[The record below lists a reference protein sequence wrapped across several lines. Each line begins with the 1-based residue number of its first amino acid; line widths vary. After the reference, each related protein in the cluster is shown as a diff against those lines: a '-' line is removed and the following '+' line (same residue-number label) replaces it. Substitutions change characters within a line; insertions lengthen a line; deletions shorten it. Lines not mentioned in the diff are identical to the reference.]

1 MIGGI
6 FCSCTV
12 GRVYVPEVVDSI
24 NRYSY
29 MLFGEK
35 TLSQEELNGII
46 VWALLKSATYAMKYV
61 SAKGGR
67 DYKNDTIDLLK
78 SMGVVVYN
86 KQGEIVAYQ
95 RYSASKASSEQ
106 SYSKKIEGGLLGGL
120 GVSEITTSR
129 MRKHPDPDKR
139 FTEFI
144 KRIPQAHSYRGN
156 GWSVAFA
163 ATMPYAVRL
172 EHKKVDN
179 SGGYEKRVLIGNI
192 NSIVNAF
199 YRKWGTDSN
208 KGVKY
213 GYIFETTN
221 TVENI
226 SI

>member
-12 GRVYVPEVVDSI
+12 GKVYVPEVVDSI

-35 TLSQEELNGII
+35 ALSQDELNDII
-46 VWALLKSATYAMKYV
+46 VLALLRSATYAMKYV

-67 DYKNDTIDLLK
+67 DYKNDTIDLMK
-78 SMGVVVYN
+78 SMGVVVYS

-95 RYSASKASSEQ
+95 KYSASKASSEQ
-106 SYSKKIEGGLLGGL
+106 SYSKKIEEGLLGGL
-120 GVSEITTSR
+120 GVSEFTTSR
-129 MRKHPDPDKR
+129 VRKHPNPDER

-144 KRIPQAHSYRGN
+144 KGIPQAHSYRGN
-156 GWSVAFA
+156 GWSVAFV

-172 EHKKVDN
+172 EHKRVDD

-192 NSIVNAF
+192 NSVVNAF
-199 YRKWGTDSN
+199 YRQWGTESN
-208 KGVKY
+208 RGVKY

-221 TVENI
+221 AVESI